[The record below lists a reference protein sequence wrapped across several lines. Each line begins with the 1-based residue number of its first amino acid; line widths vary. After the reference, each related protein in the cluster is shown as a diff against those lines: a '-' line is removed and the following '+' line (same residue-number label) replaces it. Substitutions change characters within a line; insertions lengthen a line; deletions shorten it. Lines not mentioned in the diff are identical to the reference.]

1 MINQKQF
8 NEIEAYINEHK
19 GASIFLGYVFHMV
32 EAVYIDFL
40 EYKTGYIASFKG
52 GIDIPALD
60 LTKAVI
66 NRFLMDNI
74 EKIRDGANSL
84 GLWINPNNKR
94 LYIDISR
101 RYDSIYNAIDT
112 AKINNQSHIFDCKAQ
127 KSINVMNL
135 KYE

>member
-8 NEIEAYINEHK
+8 NEIEAYLNANK
-19 GASIFLGYVFHMV
+19 GATIFLGYVFHMV

-40 EYKTGYIASFKG
+40 EYKTGYITSFKG

-60 LTKAVI
+60 LTKSFI
-66 NRFLMDNI
+66 NTFLMDNM
-74 EKIRDGANSL
+74 EKIRNGANSL

-94 LYIDISR
+94 LYIDISC

-112 AKINNQSHIFDCKAQ
+112 ANMNNQSHIFDCKAQ
-127 KSINVMNL
+127 KSINVNTL
-135 KYE
+135 QYE

>member
-8 NEIEAYINEHK
+8 NEIETYVNANK
-19 GASIFLGYVFHMV
+19 GATIFLGYVFHMV
-32 EAVYIDFL
+32 DAVYIDFL
-40 EYKTGYIASFKG
+40 EYKSGYIVSYKG
-52 GIDIPALD
+52 GINIPALD
-60 LTKAVI
+60 LTKSLL
-66 NRFLMDNI
+66 NHFLMDNI
-74 EKIRDGANSL
+74 EKIRDGSNAL

-112 AKINNQSHIFDCKAQ
+112 ANNNKQSHIYDCKAQ
-127 KSINVMNL
+127 KSMDVKTL